1 MYHFIVNPASKSGHG
16 YDVWAKVES
25 YLKEN
30 SISYKVYFSKRIG
43 HVQQLVADVFRE
55 YYDGTGRLNIIIMG
69 GDGTFN
75 EAVQGVPSFERVNI
89 GYIPTGSGNDFAKA
103 IGYSS
108 DPVENAKR
116 VLGCTK
122 PLKYDIGRLKFE
134 EISKERSRIGK
145 GSIAPS
151 RYFNVSC
158 GIGFDAAICEEAL
171 DSKLKGFLN
180 MFKLGKLAYA
190 LIAVKQIF
198 NARLCDAELILD
210 GNESI
215 KLRNCRFIVGMNTCY
230 EGGGLKFAPKAVPND
245 GYLDLCV
252 VENIGKLASILT
264 IPAATKGNHVKHK
277 KIHIYRAKQYE
288 VITGEPL
295 WVHTDGEVHTKSNH
309 IKVSVINGGMN
320 FLW

>member
-1 MYHFIVNPASKSGHG
+1 MFHFIVNPASKSGHG
-16 YDVWAKVES
+16 HEVWDEVEQ
-25 YLKEN
+25 YLKDN
-30 SISYKVYFSKRIG
+30 SIPYRVYFSKRIG

-55 YYDGTGRLNIIIMG
+55 YYDGSDRLNIVIMG

-75 EAVQGVPSFERVNI
+75 EAIQGVPSFDRVNI

-103 IGYSS
+103 IGYSK

-116 VLGCTK
+116 VINCKK
-122 PLKYDIGRLKFE
+122 PQKFDIGRLKFE
-134 EISKERSRIGK
+134 QISDERSKIGK

-171 DSKLKGFLN
+171 DSKLKHFLN
-180 MFKLGKLAYA
+180 LFKLGKLAYA

-198 NARLCDAELILD
+198 GAKLCDVELIMD
-210 GNESI
+210 GAETL
-215 KLRNCRFIVGMNTCY
+215 KVKNCRFVVGMNTCY
-230 EGGGLKFAPKAVPND
+230 EGGGLKFAPSAVPND
-245 GYLDLCV
+245 GYLDICLI
-252 VENIGKLASILT
+252 EDISKLGAILT
-264 IPAATKGNHVKHK
+264 IPSATKGNHVKNK

-288 VITGEPL
+288 VISADPL

-309 IKVSVINGGMN
+309 IKVSLLNGGMN